1 MSPCQYNF
9 LDAQLFASWL
19 CNINR
24 EQTASWIFQFQWTQT
39 FLIKWEEWTRSVSPL
54 FGTIWM
60 QYLHRAGFIII
71 CHVDKYKKIINTRR
85 HGYFALLHQLKKF
98 QGKGAWIEKTKG
110 SEYGGQVWSHRVL
123 FSWLC
128 VYTFDSHVLCLF
140 ILESHSVRLS
150 DLMDNF

>member
-98 QGKGAWIEKTKG
+98 QGKGAWIREDKRQWVRWPGLKSQGALLLTVCLYFWLSCAMFIYPG
-110 SEYGGQVWSHRVL
+110 ITLSSLIWS
-123 FSWLC
+123 
-128 VYTFDSHVLCLF
+128 
-140 ILESHSVRLS
+140 
-150 DLMDNF
+150 NG